1 MIVLLTL
8 EILSLPGSHGDEAL
22 SWLAFYLWRTMAFS
36 VPRHSW
42 PSPNFYFAFP
52 SCVFIFLFQNTHRFT
67 LLLILISTFCICFLS
82 FPSLKCPLRAPSKVP
97 TVFAQFV
104 LVYGFRFSFME
115 WQGSSSEKV
124 FANQLDLDPH
134 EGRKKHFLL
143 MIAIWFI
150 FFILYQQLLHFFV
163 KIVQCIFLYTSFSLP
178 FSVLV
183 KTTYL
188 WYISTNPDSLGEKY

>member
-1 MIVLLTL
+1 
-8 EILSLPGSHGDEAL
+8 
-22 SWLAFYLWRTMAFS
+22 MAFS

-52 SCVFIFLFQNTHRFT
+52 PCVFIFLFQNTHRFT
-67 LLLILISTFCICFLS
+67 LLLILIPTFCICFLS
-82 FPSLKCPLRAPSKVP
+82 FPSLMCPLRAPSKVP

-134 EGRKKHFLL
+134 EKRKKTFPLNESHLVHFLHF
-143 MIAIWFI
+143 IPATII
-150 FFILYQQLLHFFV
+150 FF
-163 KIVQCIFLYTSFSLP
+163 CENRSMCFLYTSFSPP

-188 WYISTNPDSLGEKY
+188 

>member
-1 MIVLLTL
+1 
-8 EILSLPGSHGDEAL
+8 
-22 SWLAFYLWRTMAFS
+22 MAFS

-67 LLLILISTFCICFLS
+67 LLLILIPTFCICFLS
-82 FPSLKCPLRAPSKVP
+82 FPSLMCPLRAPSKVP
-97 TVFAQFV
+97 TVFAEFV

-115 WQGSSSEKV
+115 WQGSSLEKV
-124 FANQLDLDPH
+124 IANQLDLDPH
-134 EGRKKHFLL
+134 EKRKKKHFLL
-143 MIAIWFI
+143 MRAIWFI
-150 FFILYQQLLHFFV
+150 FFILYQQLLYFF
-163 KIVQCIFLYTSFSLP
+163 CENRSMCFLYTSFSPP

-188 WYISTNPDSLGEKY
+188 WYISTNPDSLGETYQWQKLKDVHRETNM